1 MTNWGLSQECKVGL
15 TFKNQSVRSHFYFQE
30 DGIDILFPISQHTHP
45 QTLIE
50 KNKRILQGRGGK
62 KEDQLGILTQDF
74 LFASSN
80 SDWVLEK
87 LATRHTNRFR
97 LKEA

>member
-45 QTLIE
+45 QSCL
-50 KNKRILQGRGGK
+50 
-62 KEDQLGILTQDF
+62 LGTVQTF
-74 LFASSN
+74 Q
-80 SDWVLEK
+80 K
-87 LATRHTNRFR
+87 LAMC
-97 LKEA
+97 L